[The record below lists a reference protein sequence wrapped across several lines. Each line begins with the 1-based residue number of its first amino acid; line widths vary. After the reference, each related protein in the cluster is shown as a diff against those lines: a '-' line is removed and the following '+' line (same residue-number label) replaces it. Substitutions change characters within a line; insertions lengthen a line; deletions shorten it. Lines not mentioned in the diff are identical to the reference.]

1 MTGFIGKYED
11 LRNESVKYITDFLK
25 NNGDRFEFVSQEQ
38 IESDDFIGYAWELP
52 QAYLVNK
59 YETHCS
65 YAITSIRFEKDN
77 IWLNGIRLDED
88 SDDYTF
94 GVYEVDVACL
104 CDCAD
109 NLIIKEK

>member
-1 MTGFIGKYED
+1 MSKFIEKYEN
-11 LRNESVKYITDFLK
+11 LRKESVEYISNFLK
-25 NNGDRFEFVSQEQ
+25 NNGGSFEFMSEEETQA
-38 IESDDFIGYAWELP
+38 DDFMVQAWELP

-59 YETHCS
+59 YQTHCS

-77 IWLNGIRLDED
+77 IWLNGMNIDD
-88 SDDYTF
+88 DGNDYTF
-94 GVYEVDVACL
+94 GVYEVNVACL